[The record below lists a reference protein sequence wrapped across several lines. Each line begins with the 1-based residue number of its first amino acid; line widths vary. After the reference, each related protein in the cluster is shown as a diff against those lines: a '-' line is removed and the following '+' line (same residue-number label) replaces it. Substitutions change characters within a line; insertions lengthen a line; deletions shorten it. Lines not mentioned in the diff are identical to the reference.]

1 MAHDYGQPRPQ
12 NAKRP
17 KTNSNTLSS
26 FGCFEFLPGGY
37 SESYVR
43 AFQDKIKI
51 SELFEQNRLTQK
63 IVDGR
68 RRRNG
73 NTDSIKSDDLRK
85 SNQTPSYRP
94 QAVPMFTDAAGAQ
107 VRSAPQD
114 GPEFVQSRGSADAQ
128 FKEVAA
134 GYFGDELLQNTS
146 SGAPMFKPIIPPN
159 SAKLFEHHTY
169 QRDRYMDNYYNRLE
183 KQNKVEIDKTEQ
195 VFLEKLV
202 LKDRLLQKQLS
213 LYENYGKKQFNPP
226 SYYTA
231 AQY

>member
-1 MAHDYGQPRPQ
+1 MAYDYGQPRLQ

-94 QAVPMFTDAAGAQ
+94 
-107 VRSAPQD
+107 
-114 GPEFVQSRGSADAQ
+114 
-128 FKEVAA
+128 
-134 GYFGDELLQNTS
+134 
-146 SGAPMFKPIIPPN
+146 
-159 SAKLFEHHTY
+159 
-169 QRDRYMDNYYNRLE
+169 
-183 KQNKVEIDKTEQ
+183 
-195 VFLEKLV
+195 
-202 LKDRLLQKQLS
+202 
-213 LYENYGKKQFNPP
+213 
-226 SYYTA
+226 
-231 AQY
+231 